1 MKLPR
6 HLAVWEY
13 LSEAVASL
21 LLYLIALMRLTPHRI
36 AKWLFESHSD
46 IGGMIAG
53 ALALTGFAFAAF
65 IAILVT
71 DLGTKLRKFGQA
83 KAYTIAFAVP
93 PIANVSSLVALI
105 FVRDANSIKAASFAL
120 LLIIYSVISTLTMLK
135 NFIGVIGM
143 WEARDRARSTG
154 KR

>member
-21 LLYLIALMRLTPHRI
+21 LLYLIALIRLSPHRI

-46 IGGMIAG
+46 IGGMITG

-71 DLGTKLRKFGQA
+71 DFGTKLRKFGQA
-83 KAYTIAFAVP
+83 KAYTIAFAIP
-93 PIANVSSLVALI
+93 PIANVASLIALV
-105 FVRDANSIKAASFAL
+105 FVRNANSTAAGSFAL

-135 NFIGVIGM
+135 NFIGLVGM
-143 WEARDRARSTG
+143 WEALEKARSTG